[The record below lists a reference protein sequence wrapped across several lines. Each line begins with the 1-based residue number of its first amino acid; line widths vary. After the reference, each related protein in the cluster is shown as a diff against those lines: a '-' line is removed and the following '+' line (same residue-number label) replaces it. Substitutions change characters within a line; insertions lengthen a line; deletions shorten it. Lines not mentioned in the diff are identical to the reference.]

1 MYEYMNDYG
10 MNKWK
15 SVEYIN
21 ELNVFKGEIF
31 FFFFFFFHGKAFY
44 FTYSNVYMSIPNKG
58 EIF

>member
-1 MYEYMNDYG
+1 MNDYG